1 MMIFL
6 ISIIRITGIGRLK
19 SNLMFQDR
27 YALLRLVKIKSKF
40 KSNEVVQKR

>member
-27 YALLRLVKIKSKF
+27 YALLC
-40 KSNEVVQKR
+40 KSNEVLQKGKNVS

>member
-27 YALLRLVKIKSKF
+27 YALLLNLMKF
-40 KSNEVVQKR
+40 CKKGNDVS